1 MEDKD
6 WKELGETKAGESLC
20 RELFQTRGQRAGG
33 SRKGAG
39 EAEGGREAAAGAAG
53 SPTLVDP
60 RAERRRLQAGYSLNG
75 ARMKEILLAALLLV
89 LPVSWAAPKDG
100 SKRPETLSDSKDHPI
115 LNPLHPGKEN
125 VRMLQDYLKNVGQV
139 EKDAAAMTREQALL
153 LLFALHDYD
162 KSGRLDGLEFMR
174 LLSELAAEQA
184 KRQPMPDLVVLMV
197 DSILETQDL
206 NQDGL
211 LEPSELFLGPWQ
223 DQVPALIAAPSGED
237 GAVLWAPLES
247 DGQSVGLSDLLVQQ
261 STAEPP
267 SAPET
272 FQEQGVME
280 APAAQM
286 HPGDPGQEAPL
297 DTQEEGAEMPPAP
310 RN

>member
-1 MEDKD
+1 
-6 WKELGETKAGESLC
+6 
-20 RELFQTRGQRAGG
+20 
-33 SRKGAG
+33 
-39 EAEGGREAAAGAAG
+39 
-53 SPTLVDP
+53 
-60 RAERRRLQAGYSLNG
+60 
-75 ARMKEILLAALLLV
+75 MKEVLLAALLLI

-100 SKRPETLSDSKDHPI
+100 SKRPETLNDSRDHPI

-139 EKDAAAMTREQALL
+139 EKDADAMTREQALL

-174 LLSELAAEQA
+174 LLSELAAGQA
-184 KRQPMPDLVVLMV
+184 KRQPVPDLVVLMV

-211 LEPSELFLGPWQ
+211 LEPSELFLSPWQ
-223 DQVPALIAAPSGED
+223 DQAPAALAAPSGQD
-237 GAVLWAPLES
+237 GAVLWAPPES
-247 DGQSVGLSDLLVQQ
+247 DAQSVGLSDLPLQEG
-261 STAEPP
+261 TEEP
-267 SAPET
+267 SSSPET

-280 APAAQM
+280 APSLSPAAQM
-286 HPGDPGQEAPL
+286 HKGDSGQEAPL
-297 DTQEEGAEMPPAP
+297 DTQEQAPEMPPGP